1 MLNLAELDP
10 TLDTDWRSVYYALE
24 SGYKP
29 LVTSYSQ
36 TLGNASDLLTHACLN
51 NCKQLARI
59 VLPVVTD
66 ITQSLLTTAIKSK
79 SIDVAIVLLQ
89 SSRFDVV
96 QLGSHAQRSTMAREH
111 PRLEPYLDVKLCMVP
126 STLRRRVRNPN
137 PEKVDYLTGMNQD
150 VLSLVCVD
158 LLPED
163 MHRLSTCSKDM
174 RCSTTKLS
182 NTERVWFLMLQQRLG
197 KSLAEIEEA
206 SSIAGAS
213 TCCWKR
219 AYHLVIRSMNWRNR
233 LMLTCTN
240 ELAVRVLLHI
250 GVDPSLDDNQAFK
263 SACSI
268 GQAEVVKLLL
278 ADERVDPT
286 ADKND
291 ALSQAVLKGRCE
303 IVKLLL
309 ADKRVDPRIKH
320 RDISSVLVTACE
332 RGYEDMV
339 ELLLQDERIDTPE
352 ARKLGLT
359 AAFDM
364 RQRHIVALLS

>member
-1 MLNLAELDP
+1 
-10 TLDTDWRSVYYALE
+10 
-24 SGYKP
+24 
-29 LVTSYSQ
+29 
-36 TLGNASDLLTHACLN
+36 
-51 NCKQLARI
+51 
-59 VLPVVTD
+59 
-66 ITQSLLTTAIKSK
+66 
-79 SIDVAIVLLQ
+79 
-89 SSRFDVV
+89 
-96 QLGSHAQRSTMAREH
+96 
-111 PRLEPYLDVKLCMVP
+111 
-126 STLRRRVRNPN
+126 
-137 PEKVDYLTGMNQD
+137 
-150 VLSLVCVD
+150 
-158 LLPED
+158 
-163 MHRLSTCSKDM
+163 
-174 RCSTTKLS
+174 
-182 NTERVWFLMLQQRLG
+182 
-197 KSLAEIEEA
+197 
-206 SSIAGAS
+206 
-213 TCCWKR
+213 
-219 AYHLVIRSMNWRNR
+219 MNWRNR